1 MGKISAIRNFATY
14 AAGEYVTIIR
24 KRDDWGMS
32 VSTPHPRLMLPADT
46 DAKDEDDKLFR
57 KDFVRRCPLARGF
70 ADVTLSIL
78 HEIGHHFHRE
88 EFIFCDM
95 KEYNAAEGEAHFRLP
110 CEMVATDWA
119 IEWLQDPE
127 HRKQAK
133 RFERAYFGT
142 VSAR

>member
-1 MGKISAIRNFATY
+1 MNRVTLIRNFASL
-14 AAGEYVTIIR
+14 ACGEHVIIS
-24 KRDDWGMS
+24 RDRSEWSFSMIDS
-32 VSTPHPRLMLPADT
+32 KPRLILPVNLDK
-46 DAKDEDDKLFR
+46 KDESDRLFR
-57 KDFVRRCPLARGF
+57 KDFVARCPLARGF

-88 EFIFCDM
+88 EYIFCDYD
-95 KEYNAAEGEAHFRLP
+95 EYENAYGVDHFKLP

-133 RFERAYFGT
+133 AFEREYFWK
-142 VSAR
+142 R

>member
-1 MGKISAIRNFATY
+1 MNRVTLIRNFASL
-14 AAGEYVTIIR
+14 AAGEHVIIPR
-24 KRDDWGMS
+24 ERSEWSMLMTDS
-32 VSTPHPRLMLPADT
+32 HPRLILPVDL
-46 DAKDEDDKLFR
+46 DAKDEDDRLFR
-57 KDFVRRCPLARGF
+57 ADFVARCPLARGF

-133 RFERAYFGT
+133 RFERTYFGT